1 MAKLLITTQVYEN
14 YGSLHQ
20 PHWKAKGGSDYVIK
34 NFTQF
39 NSVRDVVEQVRGD
52 IEADHPYYSEH
63 IISWSVVEDDYLTEF
78 ERNQL
83 EFDGKITYP
92 AQELDIAQGVA

>member
-20 PHWKAKGGSDYVIK
+20 PRWKPKGGSDYVIK
-34 NFTQF
+34 NFRLF

-63 IISWSVVEDDYLTEF
+63 VISWSVVEDDYLTEF

-83 EFDGKITYP
+83 EFEGRITHP
-92 AQELDIAQGVA
+92 AQELDIA

>member
-20 PHWKAKGGSDYVIK
+20 PRWKPKGGSDYVIK
-34 NFTQF
+34 NFRLF
-39 NSVRDVVEQVRGD
+39 DSVRDVVEQVRGD

-63 IISWSVVEDDYLTEF
+63 VISWSVVEDDYLTRD
-78 ERNQL
+78 ERLQL
-83 EFDGKITYP
+83 EFEGCIKYP
-92 AQELDIAQGVA
+92 AKELVVVE